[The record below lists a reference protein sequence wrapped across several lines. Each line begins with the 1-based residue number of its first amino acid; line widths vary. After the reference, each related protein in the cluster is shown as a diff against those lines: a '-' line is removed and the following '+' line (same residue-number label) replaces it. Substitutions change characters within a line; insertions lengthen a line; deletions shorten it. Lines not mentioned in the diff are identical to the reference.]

1 MRQKLRTPTIKENV
15 QSIEEVRE
23 TVKNKI
29 NFIFE

>member
-1 MRQKLRTPTIKENV
+1 MRQKLRNSTIKENV